1 MELNKLKLALFRL
14 TSGLML
20 KDQALTGITQ
30 LSFNPISLIQ
40 NHIMQVRIVAIVIAA
55 LITLQTQA
63 FAQQA
68 SEKFKWP
75 EGKSLAISLSFDDA
89 RLSQMDGGAALLDEY
104 GVKATFF
111 VVPADVEKRHSGWK
125 EAVKNGHEIGNHT
138 LTHPCSGNY
147 PWSRHKAIEDY
158 TLDQM
163 RREMVESNNKIEALL
178 GVRPTLFAY
187 PCGQTYVGRGA
198 NTKSYVPLVAGLF
211 FVGRTYRDKI
221 ANDPS
226 FCDFAQVTG
235 IDMDNTDF
243 EEILPLLESARKNG
257 QWVVLGGHEIGESG
271 FQTTRLAMLRKLME
285 YALEPANGVWI
296 APMGTVAKY
305 ISETRGYENG
315 VQEIHR

>member
-1 MELNKLKLALFRL
+1 MSFTQHNFIRL
-14 TSGLML
+14 R
-20 KDQALTGITQ
+20 I
-30 LSFNPISLIQ
+30 FPI
-40 NHIMQVRIVAIVIAA
+40 AIAA
-55 LITLQTQA
+55 LILLHQQT

-68 SEKFKWP
+68 NEKFKWP
-75 EGKSLAISLSFDDA
+75 EGKSFGLSLSFDDA

-125 EAVKNGHEIGNHT
+125 KAVKNGHEIGNHT

-147 PWSRHKAIEDY
+147 PWSRQKAIEDY

-163 RREMVESNNKIEALL
+163 RTEMVESNKKIETLL
-178 GVRPTLFAY
+178 GVRPILFAY

-221 ANDPS
+221 SNDPS

-243 EEILPLLESARKNG
+243 EEILSLLESARKNG
-257 QWVVLGGHEIGESG
+257 QWLVLGGHEIGESG
-271 FQTTRLAMLRKLME
+271 FQTTRVAMLRKLME

-296 APMGTVAKY
+296 APIGTVAKY
-305 ISETRGYENG
+305 ISETR
-315 VQEIHR
+315 R